1 MMERILAAVLL
12 FSSQAMAMGQP
23 AGGESQGG
31 MAGMFIPLL
40 LMFGVL
46 YLFMIRPAQK
56 KQKEKE
62 KMLSALTKGDRVVTS
77 GGIYGDIQTVKE
89 NSVILRVADN
99 VKLEVQRGSIGAVL
113 AKAGADSDESE

>member
-12 FSSQAMAMGQP
+12 LSSQAMAMGQP
-23 AGGESQGG
+23 AGGEGQGG

-62 KMLSALTKGDRVVTS
+62 KMLSALSKGDRVVTS

-99 VKLEVQRGSIGAVL
+99 VKLEIQRSSIGAVL
-113 AKAGADSDESE
+113 ERAGADSEES